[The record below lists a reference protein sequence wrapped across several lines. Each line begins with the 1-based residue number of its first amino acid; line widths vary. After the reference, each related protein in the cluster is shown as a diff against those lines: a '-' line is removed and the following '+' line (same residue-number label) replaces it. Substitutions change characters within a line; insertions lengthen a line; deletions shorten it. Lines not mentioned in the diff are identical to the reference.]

1 MKSNEKNVEIAKYWI
16 IKAKE
21 SLKSAQLEYEQK
33 LLSFATN
40 RLYYAAFYAASSVLA
55 SRGQSYGKH
64 SAVRASVHRDFVKT
78 GLLSLEQGKL
88 YDQLFFDRQEG
99 DYVAFTEFD
108 ESVIKQQ
115 ITKVKDL
122 IDRFEK
128 IFKEEAKLS

>member
-99 DYVAFTEFD
+99 DYIAFTEFD
-108 ESVIKQQ
+108 ETIINQQ
-115 ITKVKDL
+115 IIRVKEL
-122 IDRFEK
+122 IERFEK
-128 IFKEEAKLS
+128 ILREEADLP